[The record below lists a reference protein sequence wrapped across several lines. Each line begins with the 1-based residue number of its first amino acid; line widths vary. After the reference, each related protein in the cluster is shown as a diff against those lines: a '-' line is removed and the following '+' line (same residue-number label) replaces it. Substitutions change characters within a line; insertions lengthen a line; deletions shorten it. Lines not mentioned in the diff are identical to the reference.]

1 LEAEVNTQ
9 PEGLLGETE
18 QDRDRRA
25 AGRAETGNYIMLS
38 VCIGSLVG
46 GVVVGMVVGWACG
59 RATMAAK
66 CDELERTYQAYYAYK
81 NNLEQQR
88 RS

>member
-1 LEAEVNTQ
+1 
-9 PEGLLGETE
+9 
-18 QDRDRRA
+18 
-25 AGRAETGNYIMLS
+25 MLS
-38 VCIGSLVG
+38 ACIGSLVG

-59 RATMAAK
+59 RATMVAR